1 MISKSVPAHAG
12 GVDLSWMF
20 HTLDISHTVPAHA
33 GGVDL
38 SFKEYVFPLPERVPA
53 HAGGVDLSKIKI
65 LNQKG
70 NVVPAHAGGVD
81 LSRRFRPRFHQ
92 AAGPRPCGR
101 GGFKPNTM
109 CVPSSAPQS
118 PPMRAGWI

>member
-1 MISKSVPAHAG
+1 
-12 GVDLSWMF
+12 MF

-53 HAGGVDLSKIKI
+53 HAGGVDLSI
-65 LNQKG
+65 Q
-70 NVVPAHAGGVD
+70 
-81 LSRRFRPRFHQ
+81 RFLRPVIR
-92 AAGPRPCGR
+92 
-101 GGFKPNTM
+101 
-109 CVPSSAPQS
+109 VQS